1 MFEAL
6 REPSDIGRYLH
17 ALRELDRTA
26 IAASGDEAAAVER
39 LIDAHTVVM
48 DHDPRGDGE
57 PVEESLATWLSL
69 LDDAAWRERVREVR
83 VDAALLRD
91 DREHALLAA
100 VAAAVTPVA
109 A

>member
-6 REPSDIGRYLH
+6 SEPRDIGRYLH

-26 IAASGDEAAAVER
+26 IGATGDDAAATER

-48 DHDPRGDGE
+48 DHDPRGGE

-83 VDAALLRD
+83 VDAALLL
-91 DREHALLAA
+91 RERERALLAEVSAA
-100 VAAAVTPVA
+100 VAPVA

>member
-6 REPSDIGRYLH
+6 REPRDVGRYLQ

-26 IAASGDEAAAVER
+26 IGATGAESAAIER

-48 DHDPRGDGE
+48 DHDPRGGE

-69 LDDAAWRERVREVR
+69 LDDAAWRERVRAVS
-83 VDAALLRD
+83 VDPALLRG
-91 DREHALLAA
+91 DRERALLAEL
-100 VAAAVTPVA
+100 AAAVAPVA

>member
-6 REPSDIGRYLH
+6 SEPRDIGRYLQ

-26 IAASGDEAAAVER
+26 IGVPGEDADAIGR
-39 LIDAHTVVM
+39 LLDAHTVVM
-48 DHDPRGDGE
+48 DHDPRGGE

-69 LDDAAWRERVREVR
+69 LDDAAWRERVRAVH
-83 VDAALLRD
+83 VDTALLRD
-91 DREHALLAA
+91 RERALLADL
-100 VAAAVTPVA
+100 AAAVAPVA